1 MQIRAENREKVKII
15 VVAACAA
22 FAVLMLI
29 SLIVGLVSLASATS
43 RKERLER
50 QLADLNA
57 RLELGASNL
66 EYYKSDEYIEMIARE
81 FLNMKGKDEI
91 SFVGK

>member
-29 SLIVGLVSLASATS
+29 SLIVGLVSLASAS

-81 FLNMKGKDEI
+81 YLNMKGKDEI